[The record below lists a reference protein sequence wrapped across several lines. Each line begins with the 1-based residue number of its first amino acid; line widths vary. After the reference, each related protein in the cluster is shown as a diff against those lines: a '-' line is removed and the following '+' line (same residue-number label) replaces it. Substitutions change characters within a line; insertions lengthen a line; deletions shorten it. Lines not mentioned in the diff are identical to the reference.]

1 VSETPDTPTQP
12 VDPIDEEAAEID
24 ARSPE
29 APEMI
34 AELEEHAAALGR
46 PAEGTRPSPDPYVEP
61 DNSTVDDWF
70 GQSVDRDLELAT
82 ELVEATGDERAAEEP
97 FDALA
102 RGASEQARRHEGRR
116 ADGPMQATDRPDR

>member
-1 VSETPDTPTQP
+1 MSETPDTPVQP

-46 PAEGTRPSPDPYVEP
+46 PTDGGEPSPNPYVEP

-82 ELVEATGDERAAEEP
+82 ELMEVTGDDRAAEES
-97 FDALA
+97 FEALA
-102 RGASEQARRHEGRR
+102 QGESEQARRHEGRG
-116 ADGPMQATDRPDR
+116 DDSPMKRTEPHDR